1 MDSAET
7 EAFNLA
13 ARQINRMA
21 RFADDGTTEG
31 KATAKGYRHA
41 LHIMRTMGG
50 LPIPSV
56 QALAA
61 EEAPQGTLPGLAMAA
76 TAT

>member
-21 RFADDGTTEG
+21 RCADDGSAEG

-61 EEAPQGTLPGLAMAA
+61 ESAPQGTLPGLAMAS
-76 TAT
+76 TT